1 MKTKNGTATMRMGN
15 DCDGDSRRRIEK
27 ATQTAT
33 TTDGDD
39 RLSVDEGTKFFVE
52 VQYVVTSVQVL
63 RSSC

>member
-1 MKTKNGTATMRMGN
+1 MKTKNGTATMMMGN
-15 DCDGDSRRRIEK
+15 NCDGDSRRRIEK
-27 ATQTAT
+27 ATAT